1 MTLSI
6 GIELPCFYYSEE
18 DLKLKDLGL
27 LDENNMDTAK
37 KDVLTFY
44 TIDAVSRDIDER
56 FSIIYSGGH
65 SFICALSYDEVKKT
79 IKNTTSLLF

>member
-27 LDENNMDTAK
+27 FDENNMDTAK
-37 KDVLTFY
+37 KDVF
-44 TIDAVSRDIDER
+44 
-56 FSIIYSGGH
+56 
-65 SFICALSYDEVKKT
+65 FIQLM
-79 IKNTTSLLF
+79 L